1 MNCVNRS
8 ILLAFSVALLSITA
22 CVPEF
27 SHPLTDEKTSK
38 IDTQLVG
45 RWEAIKDEGSK
56 DKKRSFWIFSPQEGV
71 ANTLDF
77 REETLPVSDENAAT
91 DEQED
96 KPANAF
102 TSRIGAARYLSVGGA
117 KNDQDKEKTYIICR
131 YTISKDG
138 VLTVYLMNQEVLG
151 RDVAARKIPGI
162 VEYSGKNESR
172 LDRVRIT
179 AEPGKIAEYIKARGG
194 ECFKDDL
201 SVKLKR
207 VDEPDGVK

>member
-1 MNCVNRS
+1 MNLVNRS
-8 ILLAFSVALLSITA
+8 ILLAFSLALFSITA

-27 SHPLTDEKTSK
+27 DHPLSDEKTSK
-38 IDTQLVG
+38 IDNQLVG

-56 DKKRSFWIFSPQEGV
+56 DKKKSFWIFSRQEGV
-71 ANTLDF
+71 ENTLNF
-77 REETLPVSDENAAT
+77 REETLPLSGEDNAKT
-91 DEQED
+91 DQKD
-96 KPANAF
+96 KPADAF
-102 TSRIGAARYLSVGGA
+102 TTRIGAARYLSVGGS
-117 KNDQDKEKTYIICR
+117 KDDKGKEKSYIICR

-162 VEYSGKNESR
+162 VEYSGKNKSR

-179 AEPGKIAEYIKARGG
+179 AEPSDIAEYIKARGS

-207 VDEPDGVK
+207 VNEPDGVK